1 MHVFMSL
8 SSKDIRITRIV
19 HKYAP
24 VRFVV
29 RYGLKEHLYATKL

>member
-8 SSKDIRITRIV
+8 SSKEKMTKIV

-29 RYGLKEHLYATKL
+29 RYGLKEHVYATKL